1 MDNVTTKEKFFHA
14 LMENAY
20 EKVYMFIS
28 RGCGDKGLV
37 EDVVQETFYEAYRK
51 IDMLMEHPNVM
62 GWLYTTAKHKRMKLG
77 AKKNEFYF
85 PMEEHA
91 PFHARETDGND
102 YDEVE
107 LEETIKASVSKLEY
121 EMLRDYYINGYTYT
135 EVAKKY
141 GLDKGVVRMRMTRL
155 KKKLRNLIVAGWL
168 IFVAMFAAAFLL
180 LNMMTYA
187 K

>member
-1 MDNVTTKEKFFHA
+1 MDKTTKEKFFHE
-14 LMENAY
+14 LMGNAY

-77 AKKNEFYF
+77 AKKKEFCLLT
-85 PMEEHA
+85 EEHA
-91 PFHARETDGND
+91 PCNVKEIDESD
-102 YDEVE
+102 YGVLE
-107 LEETIKASVSKLEY
+107 LEETIKASVNEVEY

-135 EVAKKY
+135 EVAEKY
-141 GLDKGVVRMRMTRL
+141 GLDKGVVRMRMSRL
-155 KKKLRNLIVAGWL
+155 KKKLRDLIMASWL
-168 IFVAMFAAAFLL
+168 IFVAVFTATFLL
-180 LNMMTYA
+180 FNMMTYA